1 MQWCSVGLKIF
12 KSFNF
17 SPPHFDVKLNT
28 ICFELVTLKLLH
40 LLHCQRFYHCCLLMP
55 LFYGCLIAV
64 AAKNDFQPFQEVVVV
79 AKESYLTLWDFPRLV
94 FQFRKLIIST
104 KICNENSQQIEPES
118 LLKAD
123 ICVGEKPMSVQ
134 CLRGHKLKSDVKD
147 KHAETLLAPIL
158 HVITVVKE
166 ANSWMPM
173 DSALQSWS
181 RTT

>member
-1 MQWCSVGLKIF
+1 
-12 KSFNF
+12 
-17 SPPHFDVKLNT
+17 
-28 ICFELVTLKLLH
+28 
-40 LLHCQRFYHCCLLMP
+40 
-55 LFYGCLIAV
+55 
-64 AAKNDFQPFQEVVVV
+64 
-79 AKESYLTLWDFPRLV
+79 
-94 FQFRKLIIST
+94 
-104 KICNENSQQIEPES
+104 
-118 LLKAD
+118 
-123 ICVGEKPMSVQ
+123 MSVQ